1 MVSEQLVREQFAP
14 WETDNPFPFFDSLPD
29 KFNWLVAGAI
39 NPLKGVYTSKEQC
52 LEAFAQLMSKLTRPP
67 VCKIINILVTGDYA
81 AIEMSSKETSK
92 AGKTYDE
99 LMCFVVR
106 YEGDNLVE
114 IRMYADTAVEK
125 EIFDETS

>member
-1 MVSEQLVREQFAP
+1 MVSEQLVREQFAH

-29 KFNWLVAGAI
+29 KFTWLVAGAI

-52 LEAFAQLMSKLTRPP
+52 LEAFAQLMSKLTGPP
-67 VCKIINILVTGDYA
+67 VSKIVNILVTGDYA
-81 AIEMSSKETSK
+81 VIEMSSKETSK
-92 AGKTYDE
+92 AGKMYDE